1 MSKLISDSLDSY
13 LTSLCLDP
21 LATLQD
27 KALDFSHPSA
37 AISCGPVVGN
47 FLQMLVSIQR
57 PMHILEL
64 GTMLGYSALCMALAM
79 PRGARLVSIEKYT
92 ENWERACK
100 NCAKAGFSESELL
113 VLNMSALEFLQT
125 EEFSKESWD
134 LVFLDADKGGYEKYY
149 TILLERMKSGSIIVA
164 DNVLFRAQVHAN
176 NPGKIAQA
184 MNKFNQR
191 IFNDS
196 RVQFSILPVR
206 DGLQIIRKK

>member
-79 PRGARLVSIEKYT
+79 PKGARLVSIEK
-92 ENWERACK
+92 
-100 NCAKAGFSESELL
+100 
-113 VLNMSALEFLQT
+113 
-125 EEFSKESWD
+125 
-134 LVFLDADKGGYEKYY
+134 
-149 TILLERMKSGSIIVA
+149 ILKTGSVP
-164 DNVLFRAQVHAN
+164 V
-176 NPGKIAQA
+176 KIALKLAFQS
-184 MNKFNQR
+184 Q
-191 IFNDS
+191 S
-196 RVQFSILPVR
+196 YWC
-206 DGLQIIRKK
+206 